1 MTAGG
6 VPAVGREGAHPSV
19 LVATPGSSQR
29 AGGEGQCYNPLSP
42 VGKPLSLS
50 PHALWEPCADVLIV
64 TQLCHTVAGDSAHPG
79 HPTALS
85 QSTGVLGAGTHWVS
99 DPMSHSSRSHRHTR
113 SPAQGTC
120 HSHGTWKMTK
130 TVATEPAQLL
140 WHREVMQESLLSCGL
155 GHPPQH
161 SSATSGAT
169 PALEDPESDA
179 TLRSQLCDHPTG
191 VFVGHSGCS
200 HHREGGCSSC
210 LPQSS
215 RLWRLPRHHGG
226 CSWCLSLGP
235 VPTYSAGVE
244 TWVHTVPGDP
254 SPLWCSHRG
263 WAHTPHG

>member
-1 MTAGG
+1 M
-6 VPAVGREGAHPSV
+6 GREGAHPSV

-29 AGGEGQCYNPLSP
+29 ASEEGQCYNPLSP

-130 TVATEPAQLL
+130 RVATEPAQLL

-179 TLRSQLCDHPTG
+179 ILRSQPCDHPIG
-191 VFVGHSGCS
+191 VFVGHSGWQPPQ
-200 HHREGGCSSC
+200 GGVVA
-210 LPQSS
+210 P
-215 RLWRLPRHHGG
+215 
-226 CSWCLSLGP
+226 
-235 VPTYSAGVE
+235 A
-244 TWVHTVPGDP
+244 
-254 SPLWCSHRG
+254 SHRALDCG
-263 WAHTPHG
+263 GFPDTMVGARGACPWALFPPTVLVWRRGYTQSQETPHHSGALTGAGHTLPTVEPPQPR